1 MGVVRALLVDCVP
14 LSDAAATHEMSAQQ
28 ANVVRKRFLGKA
40 EKLRIDEFMAR
51 EKPKLSTTL
60 LEPFAQDMRTLRDK
74 GYTMQQI
81 VTFLRENDIE
91 TTTTT
96 VRKFLKE

>member
-1 MGVVRALLVDCVP
+1 LGVVRALLVDCVP
-14 LSDAAATHEMSAQQ
+14 LSDAAATHEMSPQQ

-51 EKPKLSTTL
+51 EKPKSATL

-81 VTFLRENDIE
+81 VAYLSENDIE
-91 TTTTT
+91 TTTTI